1 MGIIRIAI
9 VSTVVLFFSAQA
21 FASDVII
28 QIVQHDN
35 SCAVL
40 EEGSKVFEDAVIDT
54 LFNAGCIVS
63 NVKAA
68 VWDNTLV
75 DNRTFVRSL
84 DEALSGYAEYF
95 VMIDLF
101 YNKEGSRNPDSALLS
116 NIEYVS
122 WQAVSTRDRQVVTN
136 GEKRPSVQNTKKDN
150 SNGISDFAKDV
161 SVLIKNGL
169 HR

>member
-54 LFNAGCIVS
+54 LFKN
-63 NVKAA
+63 
-68 VWDNTLV
+68 L
-75 DNRTFVRSL
+75 RTF
-84 DEALSGYAEYF
+84 F
-95 VMIDLF
+95 
-101 YNKEGSRNPDSALLS
+101 
-116 NIEYVS
+116 
-122 WQAVSTRDRQVVTN
+122 
-136 GEKRPSVQNTKKDN
+136 
-150 SNGISDFAKDV
+150 
-161 SVLIKNGL
+161 
-169 HR
+169 